1 MNTKK
6 WKTINIWDNLVLWAM
21 VVGYAFM
28 FLYIAWIF
36 MVEICL

>member
-1 MNTKK
+1 MSTKK
-6 WKTINIWDNLVLWAM
+6 WKIIDNLVLWAM

-28 FLYIAWIF
+28 FLYIVWFF